1 MSPVTEEAWTLK
13 RSKTMTATRP
23 ERRKGQRVDAN
34 LKLAVKIPRPDGS
47 LEPATME
54 TLNISSSGIYFKS
67 DHFIEP
73 MTKLN
78 MELELPV
85 PSEGEGQGVA
95 AASCDGIVVRVL
107 PETASEDTA
116 YYEVAVF
123 FTQIDEQ
130 GLAHLQDH
138 INMLLAAS

>member
-1 MSPVTEEAWTLK
+1 
-13 RSKTMTATRP
+13 MTANGP

-47 LEPATME
+47 LEPATMQ

-78 MELELPV
+78 MALELPV
-85 PSEGEGQGVA
+85 PGEGGTGGIA
-95 AASCDGIVVRVL
+95 TATCDGIVVRVL
-107 PETASEDTA
+107 PEAESEEIA

-123 FTQIDEQ
+123 FTQIDEE
-130 GLAHLQDH
+130 GLSHLQDH
-138 INMLLAAS
+138 ISMLLAAS

>member
-1 MSPVTEEAWTLK
+1 MSAN
-13 RSKTMTATRP
+13 RP

-47 LEPATME
+47 HEPATMQ

-85 PSEGEGQGVA
+85 RGADGATETAS
-95 AASCDGIVVRVL
+95 ASCDGIVVRVL
-107 PETASEDTA
+107 PESETDEIA

-123 FTQIDEQ
+123 FTQIDED

-138 INMLLAAS
+138 INMLLATG